1 MFPPLTP
8 MNRYARA
15 ASAFRAAAAWT
26 ILLVAA
32 TVPATAESRTYVA
45 NPQATSG
52 QAGYYRTLV
61 GSLAPGDTLY
71 LPSGVYMER
80 LSLDGK
86 NGTSSA
92 WIVITGPESGPPAT
106 ITTTS
111 TCCNTVQL
119 GGTSYVVLRNITID
133 SAGLSAIDGINAKG
147 NPTHDIVIENCT
159 LIGQD
164 NSQGTVA
171 ISTKSPAWRWTIR
184 GNRIIQAG
192 TGIYFGN
199 SDGTQP
205 FVSGIIEG
213 NLFLNTIGYNMEIK
227 NQLPYGAQAWAA
239 QLPPEPHRTI
249 IRNNVFIKE
258 KNDWAPGKVVG
269 ARPNLLVDPFP
280 DTGVGSS
287 DLYEIYGNFFYK
299 NPNEALM
306 QATGRMTVHDNVFVA
321 SSTGQ
326 VAALFTDHNG
336 PLKFAHVYNNTVYSA
351 SGGGFHF
358 SVAPREGG
366 IVRGNLIVTGGAAL
380 GGAVPT
386 AGSNLVGSPTD
397 GQAYFTAPSETLGQ
411 MDFYPAV
418 SCAGCSGTPLDLAP
432 FAGNTAFNLD
442 FNGASKTD
450 FRFRGAYAGSGA
462 NPGWRLQ
469 AGLKSQG
476 IIATDT
482 LPPGPPINL
491 RAP

>member
-1 MFPPLTP
+1 MSPLLTP
-8 MNRYARA
+8 AGLDTRRSALAHSAIAGALLLYAA
-15 ASAFRAAAAWT
+15 MGPGMANA
-26 ILLVAA
+26 
-32 TVPATAESRTYVA
+32 RTYVA

-52 QAGYYRTLV
+52 QAGYYQTLRN
-61 GSLAPGDTLY
+61 SLVPGDTLY
-71 LPSGVYMER
+71 LPAGFYAER
-80 LSLDGK
+80 LNLDGL
-86 NGTSSA
+86 NGTPSA

-119 GGTSYVVLRNITID
+119 GGTSYVVLRNITVD
-133 SAGLSAIDGINAKG
+133 SAGLDAIDGINAKG

-164 NSQGTVA
+164 NSQGTIG

-184 GNRIIQAG
+184 GNRIIHAG
-192 TGIYFGN
+192 TGVYLGN

-213 NLFLNTIGYNMEIK
+213 NLFLNSIGYNMEIK
-227 NQLPYGAQAWAA
+227 NQLAYGAQAWAS
-239 QLPPEPHRTI
+239 QLPPDPHRTI

-258 KNDWAPGKVVG
+258 KNDWAPGQVVG

-280 DTGVGSS
+280 DTGTGSA

-299 NPNEALM
+299 NPNEVLL

-321 SSTGQ
+321 SSGGRA
-326 VAALFTDHNG
+326 AALFTDHNG
-336 PLKFAHVYNNTVYSA
+336 PLKLAHVYNNSVFSA
-351 SGGGFHF
+351 AGGGFHF

-366 IVRGNLIVTGGAAL
+366 IVRGNLIVTAGSAL
-380 GGAVPT
+380 SGAVPT
-386 AGSNLVGSPTD
+386 AGGNLVGTPSD
-397 GQAYFTAPSETLGQ
+397 GKTYFTAPSESLGQ

-418 SCAGCSGTPLDLAP
+418 SCVGCSGTPLDLTP
-432 FAGNTAFNLD
+432 FAGNTGFTLD
-442 FNGASKTD
+442 FNGASKGD
-450 FRFRGAYAGSGA
+450 FRFRGAYAGEGA

-469 AGLKSQG
+469 AVLKPQG
-476 IIATDT
+476 FIGSDT

-491 RAP
+491 RTP